1 MTTGKEQPSDDSTDS
16 SNSKDDLT
24 LWDFSPTL
32 FWQQVGSDPQSK
44 GSSCSG
50 SQCSLPPEENVQS
63 IAPKVKG
70 VADTSISLQE
80 DPVIPEVPVA
90 VVAPGGT
97 PFAAAVTG
105 VMIEQHQDE
114 AEEILL
120 NVEVLLMSTSRV
132 PVSSKMASM
141 FSKKVEDA
149 TTALTKCHVYLKRRD
164 KENHAADLGPRIET
178 TILKLADLFLK
189 LTSMQYEEPSEL
201 AAQAVPAG
209 THTVDLRSGGWEDA
223 TPTHLRMPTHDQR
236 SGGRED
242 ATPTH
247 LRLPTLDQRSGGHE
261 DAAPTHLRPA
271 VVNFDQ
277 DKSDG
282 SVSKSVEIEIAEPCQ
297 FVKFVKRREGLESL
311 ALDESKH
318 CQVGSSA
325 YLLSQLPSPSW
336 DDFECQMLNDMTAVQ
351 DCSAIAQNGEFS
363 AQAKEDLLSAVPKGG
378 ERAETNP
385 EKQEKVVV
393 PAALPVKDSTAVS
406 AAVDMIEQRQDEA
419 EELLISIDVN
429 LMSIA
434 RSVTSPKMAGQYSKE
449 VKEFTRALTKC
460 HVYLKRHDKENHAVD
475 LGPRIEETLANL
487 RELQLRLLHI
497 QQEALEEP
505 GVPAAATAP
514 AGPPQADQKDG
525 DSTQQAVAMI
535 TAKLEE
541 ILAEAKK
548 IKKLKPS
555 DDDEKNLWKAVSTY
569 RQSLELACTK
579 LEKGK
584 NQEERLFTAPTV
596 PITQELV
603 ASIVPGAAPV
613 IGRCTVEWPFRET
626 CCFFDIVFL
635 RVKYNLD
642 LLPFGTLL
650 CFDGE
655 VGQLHDLAVEAWEA
669 PRVGIG

>member
-247 LRLPTLDQRSGGHE
+247 LR
-261 DAAPTHLRPA
+261 PA

-282 SVSKSVEIEIAEPCQ
+282 SVSKSIEIEIAEPCQ
-297 FVKFVKRREGLESL
+297 FVKFVKRRQGLEPL
-311 ALDESKH
+311 ALDESKN

-325 YLLSQLPSPSW
+325 YLLSQSPSPSW
-336 DDFECQMLNDMTAVQ
+336 GDLECQMLDDMTAVQ
-351 DCSAIAQNGEFS
+351 DCSAITQT
-363 AQAKEDLLSAVPKGG
+363 AQAEEDLLSAVPEGG

-385 EKQEKVVV
+385 EKQDKVVV
-393 PAALPVKDSTAVS
+393 PAALQVKDSTAVS

-596 PITQELV
+596 PITQELA

-613 IGRCTVEWPFRET
+613 IGRCSVEWPLREI
-626 CCFFDIVFL
+626 CCFFDTVFL
-635 RVKYNLD
+635 RVNYNPD
-642 LLPFGTLL
+642 LLPFGILL

-669 PRVGIG
+669 PRVGVG

>member
-149 TTALTKCHVYLKRRD
+149 TAALTKCHVFLKRRD

-189 LTSMQYEEPSEL
+189 LTSMQYEEPAEL
-201 AAQAVPAG
+201 VAQAAPAG
-209 THTVDLRSGGWEDA
+209 THTVVLRSGGQEDA
-223 TPTHLRMPTHDQR
+223 TPTHLRMPTY
-236 SGGRED
+236 
-242 ATPTH
+242 
-247 LRLPTLDQRSGGHE
+247 DQRSGGHE
-261 DAAPTHLRPA
+261 DATPTHLRPA

-282 SVSKSVEIEIAEPCQ
+282 SVSKSIEIEIAEPCQ
-297 FVKFVKRREGLESL
+297 FVKFVKRRQGLEPL
-311 ALDESKH
+311 ALDESKN

-325 YLLSQLPSPSW
+325 YLLSQSPSPSW
-336 DDFECQMLNDMTAVQ
+336 GDLECQMLDDMTAVQ
-351 DCSAIAQNGEFS
+351 DCSAITQT
-363 AQAKEDLLSAVPKGG
+363 AQAEEDLLSAVPEGG

-385 EKQEKVVV
+385 EKQDKVVV
-393 PAALPVKDSTAVS
+393 PAALLVKASTAVS

-613 IGRCTVEWPFRET
+613 IGRCTVEWPFKET

>member
-189 LTSMQYEEPSEL
+189 LTSMQYEEPAEL
-201 AAQAVPAG
+201 AAQAAPAG
-209 THTVDLRSGGWEDA
+209 THTVDLRSGGREDA

-242 ATPTH
+242 ATSTH
-247 LRLPTLDQRSGGHE
+247 LRL
-261 DAAPTHLRPA
+261 A

-277 DKSDG
+277 GKSDG
-282 SVSKSVEIEIAEPCQ
+282 SVSKSIEIEIAEPFQ
-297 FVKFVKRREGLESL
+297 FVKCG
-311 ALDESKH
+311 
-318 CQVGSSA
+318 
-325 YLLSQLPSPSW
+325 
-336 DDFECQMLNDMTAVQ
+336 
-351 DCSAIAQNGEFS
+351 AQN
-363 AQAKEDLLSAVPKGG
+363 
-378 ERAETNP
+378 
-385 EKQEKVVV
+385 
-393 PAALPVKDSTAVS
+393 
-406 AAVDMIEQRQDEA
+406 
-419 EELLISIDVN
+419 
-429 LMSIA
+429 
-434 RSVTSPKMAGQYSKE
+434 
-449 VKEFTRALTKC
+449 
-460 HVYLKRHDKENHAVD
+460 
-475 LGPRIEETLANL
+475 
-487 RELQLRLLHI
+487 
-497 QQEALEEP
+497 
-505 GVPAAATAP
+505 
-514 AGPPQADQKDG
+514 
-525 DSTQQAVAMI
+525 
-535 TAKLEE
+535 
-541 ILAEAKK
+541 
-548 IKKLKPS
+548 
-555 DDDEKNLWKAVSTY
+555 
-569 RQSLELACTK
+569 
-579 LEKGK
+579 
-584 NQEERLFTAPTV
+584 
-596 PITQELV
+596 
-603 ASIVPGAAPV
+603 
-613 IGRCTVEWPFRET
+613 
-626 CCFFDIVFL
+626 
-635 RVKYNLD
+635 
-642 LLPFGTLL
+642 L
-650 CFDGE
+650 CF
-655 VGQLHDLAVEAWEA
+655 
-669 PRVGIG
+669 

>member
-1 MTTGKEQPSDDSTDS
+1 
-16 SNSKDDLT
+16 
-24 LWDFSPTL
+24 
-32 FWQQVGSDPQSK
+32 
-44 GSSCSG
+44 
-50 SQCSLPPEENVQS
+50 
-63 IAPKVKG
+63 
-70 VADTSISLQE
+70 
-80 DPVIPEVPVA
+80 
-90 VVAPGGT
+90 
-97 PFAAAVTG
+97 
-105 VMIEQHQDE
+105 
-114 AEEILL
+114 
-120 NVEVLLMSTSRV
+120 
-132 PVSSKMASM
+132 M

-149 TTALTKCHVYLKRRD
+149 TAALTKCHVFLKRRD

-189 LTSMQYEEPSEL
+189 LTSMQYEEPAEL
-201 AAQAVPAG
+201 VAQAAPAV
-209 THTVDLRSGGWEDA
+209 THTVVLRSGGQEDA
-223 TPTHLRMPTHDQR
+223 TPTHLRMPTY
-236 SGGRED
+236 
-242 ATPTH
+242 
-247 LRLPTLDQRSGGHE
+247 DQRSGGHE
-261 DAAPTHLRPA
+261 DATPTHLRPA

-282 SVSKSVEIEIAEPCQ
+282 SVSKSIEIEIAEPCQ
-297 FVKFVKRREGLESL
+297 FVKFVKRRQGLEPL
-311 ALDESKH
+311 ALDESKN

-325 YLLSQLPSPSW
+325 YLLSQSPSPSW
-336 DDFECQMLNDMTAVQ
+336 GDLECQMLDDMTAVQ
-351 DCSAIAQNGEFS
+351 DCSAITQT
-363 AQAKEDLLSAVPKGG
+363 AQAEEDLLSAVPEGG

-385 EKQEKVVV
+385 EKQDKVVV
-393 PAALPVKDSTAVS
+393 PAALQVKDSTAVS

-596 PITQELV
+596 PITQELA
-603 ASIVPGAAPV
+603 ASTVPGAAPV
-613 IGRCTVEWPFRET
+613 IGRCSVEWPLREI
-626 CCFFDIVFL
+626 CCFFDTVFL
-635 RVKYNLD
+635 RVNYNPD
-642 LLPFGTLL
+642 LLPFGILL

-669 PRVGIG
+669 PRVGVG

>member
-70 VADTSISLQE
+70 VAYTSISLQE

-189 LTSMQYEEPSEL
+189 LTSMQYEEPAEL
-201 AAQAVPAG
+201 VAQAAPAV
-209 THTVDLRSGGWEDA
+209 THTVVLRSGGQEDA
-223 TPTHLRMPTHDQR
+223 TPTHLRMPTY
-236 SGGRED
+236 
-242 ATPTH
+242 
-247 LRLPTLDQRSGGHE
+247 DQRSGGHE
-261 DAAPTHLRPA
+261 DATPTHLRPA

-282 SVSKSVEIEIAEPCQ
+282 SVSKSIEIEIAEPCQ
-297 FVKFVKRREGLESL
+297 FVKFVKRRQGLEPL
-311 ALDESKH
+311 ALDESKN

-325 YLLSQLPSPSW
+325 YLLSQSPSPSW
-336 DDFECQMLNDMTAVQ
+336 GDLECQMLDDMTAVQ
-351 DCSAIAQNGEFS
+351 DCSAITQT
-363 AQAKEDLLSAVPKGG
+363 AQAEEDLLSAVPEGG

-385 EKQEKVVV
+385 EKQDKVVV
-393 PAALPVKDSTAVS
+393 PAALQVKDSTAVS

-596 PITQELV
+596 PITQELA

-613 IGRCTVEWPFRET
+613 IGRCSVEWPFRET

>member
-1 MTTGKEQPSDDSTDS
+1 
-16 SNSKDDLT
+16 
-24 LWDFSPTL
+24 
-32 FWQQVGSDPQSK
+32 
-44 GSSCSG
+44 
-50 SQCSLPPEENVQS
+50 
-63 IAPKVKG
+63 
-70 VADTSISLQE
+70 
-80 DPVIPEVPVA
+80 
-90 VVAPGGT
+90 
-97 PFAAAVTG
+97 
-105 VMIEQHQDE
+105 
-114 AEEILL
+114 
-120 NVEVLLMSTSRV
+120 
-132 PVSSKMASM
+132 
-141 FSKKVEDA
+141 
-149 TTALTKCHVYLKRRD
+149 
-164 KENHAADLGPRIET
+164 
-178 TILKLADLFLK
+178 
-189 LTSMQYEEPSEL
+189 MQYEEPPT
-201 AAQAVPAG
+201 QALPAG
-209 THTVDLRSGGWEDA
+209 MHTVDL
-223 TPTHLRMPTHDQR
+223 R

-282 SVSKSVEIEIAEPCQ
+282 SVSKSIEIEIAEPCQ
-297 FVKFVKRREGLESL
+297 FVKFVKRRQGLEPL
-311 ALDESKH
+311 ALDESKN

-325 YLLSQLPSPSW
+325 YLLSQSPSPSW
-336 DDFECQMLNDMTAVQ
+336 GDLECQMLDDMTAVQ
-351 DCSAIAQNGEFS
+351 DCSAITQT
-363 AQAKEDLLSAVPKGG
+363 AQAEEDLLSAVPEGG

-385 EKQEKVVV
+385 EKQDKVVV
-393 PAALPVKDSTAVS
+393 PAALQVKDSTAVS

-596 PITQELV
+596 PITQELA

-613 IGRCTVEWPFRET
+613 IGRCSVEWPLREI
-626 CCFFDIVFL
+626 CCFFDTVFL
-635 RVKYNLD
+635 RVNYNPD
-642 LLPFGTLL
+642 LLPFGILL

-655 VGQLHDLAVEAWEA
+655 VGQLHDLTVEAWEA
-669 PRVGIG
+669 PRVGVG

>member
-1 MTTGKEQPSDDSTDS
+1 
-16 SNSKDDLT
+16 
-24 LWDFSPTL
+24 
-32 FWQQVGSDPQSK
+32 
-44 GSSCSG
+44 
-50 SQCSLPPEENVQS
+50 
-63 IAPKVKG
+63 
-70 VADTSISLQE
+70 
-80 DPVIPEVPVA
+80 
-90 VVAPGGT
+90 
-97 PFAAAVTG
+97 
-105 VMIEQHQDE
+105 
-114 AEEILL
+114 
-120 NVEVLLMSTSRV
+120 
-132 PVSSKMASM
+132 
-141 FSKKVEDA
+141 
-149 TTALTKCHVYLKRRD
+149 
-164 KENHAADLGPRIET
+164 
-178 TILKLADLFLK
+178 
-189 LTSMQYEEPSEL
+189 
-201 AAQAVPAG
+201 
-209 THTVDLRSGGWEDA
+209 
-223 TPTHLRMPTHDQR
+223 
-236 SGGRED
+236 
-242 ATPTH
+242 
-247 LRLPTLDQRSGGHE
+247 
-261 DAAPTHLRPA
+261 
-271 VVNFDQ
+271 
-277 DKSDG
+277 
-282 SVSKSVEIEIAEPCQ
+282 
-297 FVKFVKRREGLESL
+297 
-311 ALDESKH
+311 
-318 CQVGSSA
+318 
-325 YLLSQLPSPSW
+325 
-336 DDFECQMLNDMTAVQ
+336 MLNDMTAVQ

-596 PITQELV
+596 PITQELA
-603 ASIVPGAAPV
+603 ASTVPGAAPV
-613 IGRCTVEWPFRET
+613 IGRCSVEWPLREI
-626 CCFFDIVFL
+626 CCFFDTVFL
-635 RVKYNLD
+635 RVNYNPD
-642 LLPFGTLL
+642 LLPFGILL